1 MAIGRDDFH
10 HGYFGA
16 NVWQL
21 GPCPRIL
28 LFYGEALRPKPEK
41 AGVGTARC
49 RQMVPEDCTVPGFNT
64 TPALCVRAYFGFA
77 SSLIR
82 LTHFWRWPAGQPYRN
97 ARNHP

>member
-1 MAIGRDDFH
+1 LLCECGNIVGWNYLFYSRHGVGLRHRGNPKGLLAIGRDDFH

-21 GPCPRIL
+21 GTCPRIL

-49 RQMVPEDCTVPGFNT
+49 RQMDRRIALSGFNT
-64 TPALCVRAYFGFA
+64 TPGVVR
-77 SSLIR
+77 
-82 LTHFWRWPAGQPYRN
+82 
-97 ARNHP
+97 